1 MEQYATFLAA
11 TVLVASSF
19 IVIIMALVIVN
30 NLLHKYW
37 NKLNT
42 PNWFGMNNHYRFADE
57 TELQAASTQ
66 VEPKLID
73 PKTTPTKS
81 KASK

>member
-19 IVIIMALVIVN
+19 IVIIMTLVIIN
-30 NLLHKYW
+30 NILHKYW
-37 NKLNT
+37 NKLNM
-42 PNWFGMNNHYRFADE
+42 PNWLGMNHHYRFADE

-73 PKTTPTKS
+73 PKTVTEKNKTS
-81 KASK
+81 K